1 MIFSPS
7 PNHHP
12 QLKKVR
18 SDIIKKINF
27 NDKLYPK
34 QLKNIPNPPKT
45 LYLEGNIDLLTNPI
59 ISIIGSRTCTENG
72 KILAQKFSYELSQCG
87 ITIASGLAMRYRYCC
102 SFKFL

>member
-1 MIFSPS
+1 MDKKEKRPK
-7 PNHHP
+7 
-12 QLKKVR
+12 LKKVR
-18 SDIIKKINF
+18 SDIIKRIDF

-34 QLKNIPNPPKT
+34 QLKNIPNPPQT
-45 LYLEGNIDLLTNPI
+45 LYLEGNTDLLTNPI